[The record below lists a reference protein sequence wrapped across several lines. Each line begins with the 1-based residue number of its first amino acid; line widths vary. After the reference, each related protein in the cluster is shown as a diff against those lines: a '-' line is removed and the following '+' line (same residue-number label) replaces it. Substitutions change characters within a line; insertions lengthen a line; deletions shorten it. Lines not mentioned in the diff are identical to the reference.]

1 MLKCREKDGIVGD
14 KTGSQSGIKPRAKIL
29 GQLSNIPIIVL
40 VMKIVLQTCTQ
51 WLSEFNFFTAANI
64 IQPRLTQH
72 WIKYRTYIEKPTRVP
87 EHSTMT

>member
-1 MLKCREKDGIVGD
+1 MAAVNQSKISCGKMGTLGD
-14 KTGSQSGIKPRAKIL
+14 TRSCTLCYSCEL
-29 GQLSNIPIIVL
+29 
-40 VMKIVLQTCTQ
+40 LQTCTQ
-51 WLSEFNFFTAANI
+51 WLSEFDFFTAANI